1 MPNETRGTGLKNGID
16 SESALNCITDIVVA
30 ETNRQLTAAEAL
42 DQIAAILVCELTG
55 DLFVDDGPDPGARS
69 LLFSP

>member
-1 MPNETRGTGLKNGID
+1 MPNETRGIRID